1 MKPPE
6 ADLEGLRRAAREIFF
21 AALEEVDAGRALSE
35 RVQLAGTRLKV
46 FDASYNL
53 EASGAQVYSVAIG
66 KAARSMAAALDNILG
81 SRLSAGVVAATPEP
95 DTNAAQLLQQ
105 LISAGQISAE
115 EAGAGIFD
123 EIVRRAV
130 EQRGSSITS
139 NSTRLSSRWTF
150 FSGGH
155 PLPNQG
161 SLDAARAAIQLLRRA
176 DKTGALVLFLIS
188 GGGSA
193 SFELPVDARITLEDL
208 REANRALVSCG
219 ATIAEIN
226 SVRRAFS
233 AVKGGRLA
241 AFAPR
246 ARHVS
251 LIVSDTNPGEESTVA
266 SGPTFAP
273 PENAPRA
280 REVVKRYQLERR
292 LPPSVLSVVMEASIE
307 DESTAASPDSKHY
320 LLLDNGSAI
329 EAARREAEARGF
341 VTEVEADIIEQSIG
355 DGCSELLSRLY
366 DGKARNRGEVFCLI
380 SGGEFACP
388 VRGDGEGGR
397 NSETVLRAAL
407 DLEKRRRAASTS
419 GTAHTVML
427 SAGTDGI
434 DGNSMAAGA
443 IADETTLE
451 RARKR
456 GMDAQR
462 FLERSDAYAF
472 FHKLG
477 DAIVT
482 GPTGTNVRDLRIML
496 AV

>member
-1 MKPPE
+1 MMSPE

-21 AALEEVDAGRALSE
+21 AALEEMDAGRALSE
-35 RVQLAGTRLKV
+35 RVQLDGYRLKV
-46 FDASYNL
+46 FDTSYNL
-53 EASGAQVYSVAIG
+53 EAPGAQVYSVAIG

-81 SRLSAGVVAATPEP
+81 ERLSGGVVAAPPEP
-95 DTNAAQLLQQ
+95 YANSAQLLQQ

-115 EAGAGIFD
+115 EAEAGIFD
-123 EIVRRAV
+123 EVVRRAT
-130 EQRGSSITS
+130 EQRGNNTSS
-139 NSTRLSSRWTF
+139 NSARLSSRWNI

-161 SLDAARAAIQLLRRA
+161 SLDGARAAMELLRRA
-176 DKTGALVLFLIS
+176 DKTGALILFLIS

-193 SFELPVDARITLEDL
+193 SFELPIDDIVTLEDL
-208 REANRALVSCG
+208 REANRVLVSCG

-241 AFAPR
+241 AFAPH

-251 LIVSDTNPGEESTVA
+251 LIVSDTNPGEGATVA

-273 PENAPRA
+273 PENAPHA
-280 REVVKRYQLERR
+280 LEVVERYQLERR
-292 LPPSVLSVVMEASIE
+292 LTPSILRAVTDASIE
-307 DESTAASPDSKHY
+307 DESPAAGHDSRHY

-329 EAARREAEARGF
+329 EAARYEAEARGF
-341 VTEVEADIIEQSIG
+341 ITEVAGDIIEQPIG
-355 DGCSELLSRLY
+355 DGCSELLSRVY
-366 DGKARNRGEVFCLI
+366 DGRARNKGEVFCLI

-388 VRGDGEGGR
+388 LRGDGKGGR
-397 NSETVLRAAL
+397 NAETVLRAAL
-407 DLEKRRRAASTS
+407 DLEKRRGTASTA
-419 GTAHTVML
+419 GTSHTVML

-434 DGNSMAAGA
+434 DGNSIAAGA

-451 RARKR
+451 RARQR
-456 GMDAQR
+456 GMEAQL
-462 FLERSDAYAF
+462 FLERSDAYTF
-472 FHKLG
+472 FHNLG

-482 GPTGTNVRDLRIML
+482 GPTGTNVRDLRIMI
-496 AV
+496 AA